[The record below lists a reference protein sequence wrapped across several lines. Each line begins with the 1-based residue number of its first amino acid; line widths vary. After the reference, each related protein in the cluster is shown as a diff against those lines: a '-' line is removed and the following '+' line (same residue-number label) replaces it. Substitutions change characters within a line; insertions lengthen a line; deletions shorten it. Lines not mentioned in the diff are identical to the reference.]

1 LIEATLLIGAGGH
14 AKVVAAALIQCNVKI
29 LGFVDPQ
36 FHAGDT
42 WYADLVCLG
51 NDDQITAFP
60 PSEVLLVNG
69 LGSLPGQHPRRVIYR
84 KYRELGYR
92 FKTVIHPS
100 AGVAEDVQLGDGV
113 QIMAGALVQT
123 GTRIGDNTI
132 INTGAIVDHDC
143 QVEDNVHIAT
153 GAALSGGVRIGSG
166 VHVGTGASVIQGV
179 TIGENAVIGA
189 GAVVT
194 RHVAAEHIVY
204 PARSTIKQLPQG
216 IYR

>member
-1 LIEATLLIGAGGH
+1 MIESTLLIGAGGH
-14 AKVVAAALIQCNVKI
+14 AKVVAAALIQCNLKI

-36 FHAGDT
+36 FQAGDT

-51 NDDQITAFP
+51 DDDVITSFAS
-60 PSEVLLVNG
+60 SEVLLVNG
-69 LGSLPGQHPRRVIYR
+69 VGSLPGQHARSGIYR
-84 KYRELGYR
+84 KHRELGYR
-92 FKTVIHPS
+92 FRTVIHPS

-113 QIMAGALVQT
+113 QIMAGALVQS

-143 QVEDNVHIAT
+143 QVDDNVHIAT
-153 GAALSGGVRIGSG
+153 GAALSGGVRVGSG

-179 TIGENAVIGA
+179 VIGQDAVIGA

-194 RHVAAEHIVY
+194 RHVAAKHIVY
-204 PARSTIKQLPQG
+204 PSRSTMKQLP
-216 IYR
+216 